1 MDNIMP
7 ITFQK
12 MKNGAHNSF
21 MHIVSDYLADKEM
34 PLDGLDE
41 YITTFNLALKAEDA
55 AYAVRRKSYIT
66 DEMVKLNAKREEL
79 YAGMLYHYES
89 AMRHYDSR
97 KREAAANISL
107 VMKSVAYIHN
117 SSNIDRTIRINVI
130 ISTIRNDKHAES
142 AKTLEM
148 NGWLE
153 ALENMN
159 NNYETASRNRNTEK
173 SKRGNGNVRQAREV
187 TDKAYKKIVTRINA
201 QIVINGPEAYS
212 SLLHLLNNR
221 IAEEKRSIA
230 IRKGWRKRISANKT
244 AAES

>member
-12 MKNGAHNSF
+12 MKNGVHHSF
-21 MHIVSDYLADKEM
+21 MHVVSDYFTDNEM
-34 PLDGLDE
+34 LLQDFNE
-41 YITTFNLALKAEDA
+41 YIDTFNLALKAENA
-55 AYAVRRKSYIT
+55 AYTMRRKSYIT

-89 AMRHYDSR
+89 ALRHYDNS
-97 KREAAANISL
+97 KREAAATISR

-117 SSNIDRTIRINVI
+117 SSNIDRTIRLNII

-142 AKTLEM
+142 AKILEM

-153 ALENMN
+153 ALENVN
-159 NNYETASRNRNTEK
+159 NNYETASMNRDAEK
-173 SKRGNGNVRQAREV
+173 SKRGNGNVRQAREI

-201 QIVINGPEAYS
+201 QIVINGPEAYT
-212 SLLHLLNNR
+212 LLVNLLNNR

-230 IRKGWRKRISANKT
+230 IRNGWRKRTSANKT
-244 AAES
+244 ITES

>member
-187 TDKAYKKIVTRINA
+187 TDKAHKKIVTRINA